1 MGSTFV
7 ASILHVVYGID
18 AVGENDPFV
27 TLVYDA
33 LDAVSQG
40 MIPGRFLVEYLPFLR
55 SMPSWFP
62 GSGKQAC
69 FVRWRNANMTL
80 KEAPFEYVKN
90 TMVRSCPIYLIPSSP
105 VLGRTRRNLRIQ
117 LWVDFSIIN
126 LVWAA
131 PLFS

>member
-7 ASILHVVYGID
+7 ASILRVVYGID
-18 AVGENDPFV
+18 AVGEDDPFLA
-27 TLVYDA
+27 LVDDA

-55 SMPSWFP
+55 SMPPWFP

-69 FVRWRNANMTL
+69 FVRWRNANIAL
-80 KEAPFEYVKN
+80 KEAPFEYVK
-90 TMVRSCPIYLIPSSP
+90 MVRSCSISLIPSSP
-105 VLGRTRRNLRIQ
+105 VLGRTRRSPRIQ
-117 LWVDFSIIN
+117 SWVNFSTIN
-126 LVWAA
+126 PVWVA